1 MLKVIYL
8 PLVSAV
14 SAGMA
19 SWDPLIRAHGIL
31 MIVTW
36 PVLAVTGIFFAAWMK
51 PALPKAEWFQV
62 CCMYECACV
71 CVSVHVYAYIQVGVP
86 I

>member
-1 MLKVIYL
+1 
-8 PLVSAV
+8 
-14 SAGMA
+14 
-19 SWDPLIRAHGIL
+19 

-62 CCMYECACV
+62 CVVCV
-71 CVSVHVYAYIQVGVP
+71 CVVVVMGDFINGEVIKMDFVLLTSVQN
-86 I
+86 